1 MGKFTLLK
9 RLTLGY
15 GVILIL
21 VIGLGVYVA
30 FMMNQLNRLI
40 RGTASDGITLSRVEH
55 LRDTLFSQVGFEKKF
70 FISKDEDFRKQF
82 WEIRDR
88 FQDELKDIEGRF
100 EKEREKVLFTEAI
113 QLYRDYV
120 SLFAEEAG
128 RVSSRAIVPSRRYSE
143 LSESILDSITR
154 KLNQI
159 IELVQTKREEK
170 IVSSNRYGIRVWN
183 MTVFT
188 ALLTVIVG
196 TLISFFNT
204 RKINRSIL
212 MLRNNSRE
220 IAKGKYVTIP
230 AISGPPEIQELAED
244 FNQMSA
250 KLKELDEMKIDFINH
265 VSHELRTPLT
275 AIKEA
280 SEMLLEG
287 TYTRSPERQLQL
299 LTITKEECERLI
311 SSVNRILDFSRMEA
325 KMIQYRFRKCSLVP
339 VLQRSVLKLAPIARN
354 RGIQL
359 ELRPLPDLPPVSI
372 DEELI
377 CQVLENLIGNALKY
391 TGSDGR
397 VTVQS
402 THQPKRR
409 TVCVAVSDT
418 GIGISNQH
426 LSRIFDKFSR
436 IETDDNA
443 PAGSGLGLTI
453 AKHIIVNHRGEIWAR
468 SQPGK
473 GSTFYFALP
482 AC

>member
-1 MGKFTLLK
+1 MAKFTLLK

-15 GVILIL
+15 VVILIL
-21 VIGLGVYVA
+21 VILLGVYVA

-40 RGTASDGITLSRVEH
+40 RGTAADGITLSRVEH
-55 LRDTLFSQVGFEKKF
+55 LRDTLFSQVGFEKKYL
-70 FISKDEDFRKQF
+70 ISQDEDFRKQF
-82 WEIRDR
+82 WQIRNR

-100 EKEREKVLFTEAI
+100 AKEREKELFSEAI
-113 QLYRDYV
+113 ELYDRYV
-120 SLFAEEAG
+120 MLFADEAD
-128 RVSSRAIVPSRRYSE
+128 RVATATGPPSTYYTE
-143 LSESILDSITR
+143 LSEATLDGITA
-154 KLNQI
+154 KLNAI
-159 IELVQTKREEK
+159 IELIHTEREEK
-170 IVSSNRYGIRVWN
+170 ILSSNRYGIRVWN

-220 IAKGKYVTIP
+220 IAKGNYVTIP

-244 FNQMSA
+244 FNRMSA
-250 KLKELDEMKIDFINH
+250 RLKEIDEMKIDFINH

-287 TYTRSPERQLQL
+287 TYTRSPDRQLQL

-325 KMIQYRFRKCSLVP
+325 KMIRYRFRECSLVP
-339 VLQRSVLKLAPIARN
+339 VLQRSVLKLAPIARK

-359 ELRPLPDLPPVSI
+359 ELRPLPKLPPVKI
-372 DEELI
+372 DEEMI
-377 CQVLENLIGNALKY
+377 CHVLENLIGNALKY
-391 TGSDGR
+391 TTRNGR

-409 TVCVAVSDT
+409 MVCVAVSDT
-418 GIGISNQH
+418 GIGISGEYLH
-426 LSRIFDKFSR
+426 RIFDKFSR
-436 IETDDNA
+436 IETGDDT

-453 AKHIIVNHRGEIWAR
+453 AKHIIVDHRGEIWAR
-468 SQPGK
+468 SQPGE

-482 AC
+482 VC

>member
-1 MGKFTLLK
+1 MAKFTLLK

-15 GVILIL
+15 VVILIL
-21 VIGLGVYVA
+21 VIMLGVYVA
-30 FMMNQLNRLI
+30 VMMNQLNRLI
-40 RGTASDGITLSRVEH
+40 RGTASDGITLSRVEN
-55 LRDTLFSQVGFEKKF
+55 LRATLFSQAGFEKKY

-88 FQDELKDIEGRF
+88 FEGELAEIEGRF
-100 EKEREKVLFTEAI
+100 ENERERKLFSEAI
-113 QLYRDYV
+113 QLYDNYV
-120 SLFAEEAG
+120 TLFTREAERIASGETA
-128 RVSSRAIVPSRRYSE
+128 PSRRYSE
-143 LSESILDSITR
+143 ASEATLDGITQ
-154 KLNQI
+154 KMNAI
-159 IELVQTKREEK
+159 IDLIHTARENKIQT
-170 IVSSNRYGIRVWN
+170 SNRYGVRVWN

-212 MLRNNSRE
+212 MLRNHSRE
-220 IAKGKYVTIP
+220 IAKGNYVTIP
-230 AISGPPEIQELAED
+230 VISGPPEIQELAED
-244 FNQMSA
+244 FNRMSA

-287 TYTRSPERQLQL
+287 TYTSSPERQLQL
-299 LTITKEECERLI
+299 LTINKEECERLI

-325 KMIQYRFRKCSLVP
+325 KMVQYRFRKCSLVP
-339 VLQRSVLKLAPIARN
+339 VLQRSVLKLAPMARN

-359 ELRPLPDLPPVSI
+359 ELKPLPNLPLVAI

-377 CQVLENLIGNALKY
+377 CQVLENLIANALKY
-391 TGSDGR
+391 TGRDGR

-402 THQPKRR
+402 THQPKRK

-418 GIGISNQH
+418 GIGISNEH
-426 LSRIFDKFSR
+426 LNRIFDKFSR
-436 IETDDNA
+436 IETDDDA
-443 PAGSGLGLTI
+443 PAGSGLGLAI
-453 AKHIIVNHRGEIWAR
+453 AKHIINNHRGEIWAR
-468 SQPGK
+468 SKPGQ

-482 AC
+482 A